1 VLPIVDWDAVKAR
14 MQQSRNAKYE
24 FYNNTQNIRKA
35 PKRVRHSKRRLEE
48 EDRKL
53 TRRQETQRRYYGRLK
68 KRKLLQELLKEEE
81 DEEAETSSTE
91 SDEEMENCEDVAS
104 ECKSTDTKKKSNS
117 QEQLPKKALLEIK
130 QIDIEKL
137 SLSMEAE
144 EEVLFVFK
152 ELGLPLPEC
161 NNNERDTKQYF
172 DRMIKVL
179 TYHKENYYKDLKT
192 SIPHNNIK
200 KIQRN
205 LDKNFCQQLFQFE
218 ETMFNIH
225 PKHCTICHQ
234 RKLNMVVKE
243 GICSRCK
250 GEHFINKFTHNNK
263 ALPVWIDS
271 ETEQVHYEA
280 PKELKDL
287 SIAEKL
293 LIQKVSPLV
302 PVIHIK
308 NGVMACRGHC
318 VSFFQD
324 ISTICKIFPRL
335 PAEVTMVKVIRTSTT
350 KGGDIVDRAFTVNK
364 MKVISAL
371 TWLKKHNHLY
381 NDIEIKK
388 ERLGWMKG
396 KPECSLE
403 DVITIESQDI
413 EDRDNDR

>member
-1 VLPIVDWDAVKAR
+1 
-14 MQQSRNAKYE
+14 
-24 FYNNTQNIRKA
+24 
-35 PKRVRHSKRRLEE
+35 
-48 EDRKL
+48 
-53 TRRQETQRRYYGRLK
+53 
-68 KRKLLQELLKEEE
+68 LKEEE
-81 DEEAETSSTE
+81 DEEAQT
-91 SDEEMENCEDVAS
+91 
-104 ECKSTDTKKKSNS
+104 SNS

-152 ELGLPLPEC
+152 ELGLPPPEC
-161 NNNERDTKQYF
+161 NNNERNTKQYF

-192 SIPHNNIK
+192 SIPHNNIEKLK
-200 KIQRN
+200 KN
-205 LDKNFCQQLFQFE
+205 LDKNYCQQLFKFE

-234 RKLNMVVKE
+234 RRLNMVVKT
-243 GICSRCK
+243 GMCGRCK
-250 GEHFINKFTHNNK
+250 GEHFMNKFTHDNN
-263 ALPVWIDS
+263 ALPVWVDS
-271 ETEQVHYEA
+271 ETQQVHYEA

-318 VSFFQD
+318 CSFFQD
-324 ISTICKIFPRL
+324 ISTVCKVFPRL

-350 KGGDIVDRAFTVNK
+350 RGGDIVDRAFTVNK
-364 MKVISAL
+364 MKVLSAL
-371 TWLKKHNHLY
+371 IWLKKHNHLY
-381 NDIEIKK
+381 GDIEIKK
-388 ERLGWMKG
+388 ERLNWMKG
-396 KPECSLE
+396 KTECSLE
-403 DVITIESQDI
+403 DVITIESEDI
-413 EDRDNDR
+413 EEEEKDR

>member
-53 TRRQETQRRYYGRLK
+53 TRRQEKKRRYYGRLK

-91 SDEEMENCEDVAS
+91 SDEDMQNCEDVAS
-104 ECKSTDTKKKSNS
+104 ECKSTDTKKKSNC

-161 NNNERDTKQYF
+161 HNNERDTKQYF

-388 ERLGWMKG
+388 ERLRWMKG

-413 EDRDNDR
+413 EDGDNDR

>member
-53 TRRQETQRRYYGRLK
+53 TRRQETKRRYYERLK

>member
-1 VLPIVDWDAVKAR
+1 MLPIVDWDAVKAR

-53 TRRQETQRRYYGRLK
+53 TRRQETKRRYYERLK

-192 SIPHNNIK
+192 SIPHNNIEKLK
-200 KIQRN
+200 KN
-205 LDKNFCQQLFQFE
+205 LDKNYCQQLFKFE

-413 EDRDNDR
+413 EDGDNDR